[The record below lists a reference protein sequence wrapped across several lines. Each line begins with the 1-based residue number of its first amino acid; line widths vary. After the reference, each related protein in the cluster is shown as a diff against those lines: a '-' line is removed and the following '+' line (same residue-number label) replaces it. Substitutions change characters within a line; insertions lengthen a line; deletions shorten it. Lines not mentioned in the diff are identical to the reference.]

1 MAMSTEAELFKSLQK
16 VTSKIH
22 ATDNIDEIIL
32 DVSKDICTVF
42 EADRLTIYAVNE
54 DRNAIVSKV
63 KTGINSTNNLVLPI
77 SADLS
82 VAGYVA
88 LHKKPVNVKDA
99 YDEKELKSYDPPVT
113 FLRELDKRSN
123 YRTRQMLVAPIL
135 DPRSN
140 DLLGVVQIINRLSKQ
155 PFTKAFE
162 EAATELCRTLAI
174 AFRQRLVRKPAVR
187 SKFEF
192 LVVEGLLSPTQFDL
206 ASTSARQKE
215 IDLEDHLRNECQM
228 KDKELGEALARY
240 YRMPYEPFKENR
252 AKPEELLKRLK
263 RDYWDKSTW
272 LPLEEAGDTMI
283 VVSAD
288 PHATSTREVANMLGK
303 YKVEYRVCTR
313 REFQATKDLYFPS
326 TSSTPEWD
334 DIIKPDEQPE
344 TEKPVAADEPNES
357 DNEVKRV
364 VNKIIV
370 DAKNMDA
377 SDIHIEPKPGNNNT
391 RIRVRKD
398 GVLIKYTEV
407 PARLRNPIINR
418 LKIMSN
424 LDISVKQTPQNG
436 KIKFRQFG
444 PLDIELRVA
453 TIPTAGGVED
463 IVMRILASGKPIKVD
478 ELRLSKR
485 NLEVLKQ
492 AVSNPYGLFFVCGP
506 TGSGKT
512 TTLHS
517 VLGYL
522 NTEDTKIWTAED
534 PVEITQEGLR
544 QVQINNKQNLTF
556 AESMKAFLRADPDII
571 MVGEMRDKETA
582 HTGIEA
588 SLTGHLVFATLHT
601 NSAPESITR
610 LLDMGMDPLNFADA
624 LLGILAQRLA
634 RRLCPD
640 CKVPHAATPDEIK
653 ALLEE
658 YSVELKNTESWKQHP
673 NAEFKKLYDEW
684 VKTFGGDKGQIT
696 LYSPPAEG
704 CEKCAKTGYRGRVG
718 LHELLIGSEAIKK
731 QIIDGA
737 RVARLFAVG
746 LEEGMRTLKQDG
758 IEKVLQGLT
767 DMDEVRSVCIK

>member
-1 MAMSTEAELFKSLQK
+1 MSVEATLFKNLQK

-63 KTGINSTNNLVLPI
+63 KTGLNTTKDLILPI
-77 SADLS
+77 AAELS

-88 LHKKPVNVKDA
+88 LNRKLVNIADA
-99 YDEKELKSYDPPVT
+99 YDEKELKAFNPPVI
-113 FLRELDKRSN
+113 FLREIDKRFN

-135 DPRSN
+135 EPRSS
-140 DLLGVVQIINRLSKQ
+140 DLLGVVQIINRLSKS
-155 PFTKAFE
+155 PFTNVFE
-162 EAATELCRTLAI
+162 EAATELCRTLAV
-174 AFRQRLVRKPAVR
+174 AFRQRTVRKPAVR

-206 ASTSARQKE
+206 ASASARQKE
-215 IDLEDHLRNECQM
+215 IDLEDYLRSECQM
-228 KDKELGEALARY
+228 KDKELGDALSRY
-240 YRMPYEPFKENR
+240 YRVPYEPFKADR

-263 RDYWDKSTW
+263 RDYWDKSSW
-272 LPLEEAGDTMI
+272 LPLEEAGDAMI
-283 VVSAD
+283 VLSAD

-303 YKVEYRVCTR
+303 FKVEYRVCTR
-313 REFQATKDLYFPS
+313 REFQATKELYFPS
-326 TSSTPEWD
+326 GTTTQGWD
-334 DIIKPDEQPE
+334 DIIKPGEE
-344 TEKPVAADEPNES
+344 ELEAEKPAAEEPKDS

-377 SDIHIEPKPGNNNT
+377 SDIHIEPKPGNSST
-391 RIRVRKD
+391 RIRMRKD
-398 GVLIKYTEV
+398 GSLLNYTEI

-424 LDISVKQTPQNG
+424 LDISQKLRPQNG
-436 KIKFRQFG
+436 KIKFKQFG

-453 TIPTAGGVED
+453 TVPTAGGVED
-463 IVMRILASGKPIKVD
+463 VVLRILASGKPIPLDK
-478 ELRLSKR
+478 LGLSRR
-485 NLEVLKQ
+485 NFEALTK
-492 AVSNPYGLFFVCGP
+492 AIANPYGLFFVCGP

-517 VLGYL
+517 VLGSL

-544 QVQINNKQNLTF
+544 QVQINLQQDLTF

-571 MVGEMRDKETA
+571 MVGEMRDEVTA

-588 SLTGHLVFATLHT
+588 SLTGHLVMATLHT

-610 LLDMGMDPLNFADA
+610 LLDMKMDPLNFADA

-634 RRLCPD
+634 RKLCLE
-640 CKVPHAATPDEIK
+640 CKTGHAATPDEIK

-673 NAEFKKLYDEW
+673 NAALKSLYEEW
-684 VKTFGGDKGQIT
+684 VKNFGGDKGQIT
-696 LYSPPAEG
+696 LYSPG
-704 CEKCAKTGYRGRVG
+704 KCEKCASTGYRGRIG
-718 LHELLIGSEAIKK
+718 LHELLIGTDAIKK
-731 QIIDGA
+731 EIVGKA
-737 RVARLFAVG
+737 PVSRLFAVG
-746 LEEGMRTLKQDG
+746 LEDGMRTLKQDG
-758 IEKVLQGLT
+758 IEKVLLGLT

>member
-1 MAMSTEAELFKSLQK
+1 MSNEANLFKNLQK

-22 ATDNIDEIIL
+22 ATDNVDEIIL
-32 DVSKDICTVF
+32 DVSKDICSVF

-63 KTGINSTNNLVLPI
+63 KTGLNTAKELILPI
-77 SADLS
+77 VPELS

-88 LHKKPVNVKDA
+88 LNKKLVNIADA
-99 YDEKELKSYDPPVT
+99 YDEKELKSFNPPVI
-113 FLRELDKRSN
+113 FLREIDKRFN

-135 DPRSN
+135 DPRGG
-140 DLLGVVQIINRLSKQ
+140 DLLGVVQIINRLSKT
-155 PFTKAFE
+155 PFTKVFE

-174 AFRQRLVRKPAVR
+174 AFRQRMVRKPAVR

-206 ASTSARQKE
+206 ASASARQKE
-215 IDLEDHLRNECQM
+215 IDLEDYLRTECQM
-228 KDKELGEALARY
+228 KDKELGEALSRY
-240 YRMPYEPFKENR
+240 YRIPYEPFKADR
-252 AKPEELLKRLK
+252 ARPEELLKRLK
-263 RDYWDKSTW
+263 RDYWDKSSW
-272 LPLEEAGDTMI
+272 LPLEEAGDTM
-283 VVSAD
+283 VVLVAD
-288 PHATSTREVANMLGK
+288 PHATNSREVANMLGK
-303 YKVEYRVCTR
+303 YKVEFRVCTR
-313 REFQATKDLYFPS
+313 REFQSLKELYF
-326 TSSTPEWD
+326 SSTPSTAGWD
-334 DIIKPDEQPE
+334 DIIKPDEEAPE
-344 TEKPVAADEPNES
+344 AEKAAAVDEPKDS

-377 SDIHIEPKPGNNNT
+377 SDIHIEPRPGAGNT
-391 RIRVRKD
+391 RIRMRKD
-398 GVLIKYTEV
+398 GSLLNYTEI
-407 PARLRNPIINR
+407 PARLRNPITNR
-418 LKIMSN
+418 LKIMAN
-424 LDISVKQTPQNG
+424 LDIAEKRVPQNG

-463 IVMRILASGKPIKVD
+463 VVLRILASGKPIPLDK
-478 ELRLSKR
+478 LGLSKR
-485 NLEVLKQ
+485 NFEALKQ
-492 AVSNPYGLFFVCGP
+492 AVANPYGLFFVCGP

-517 VLGYL
+517 VLGSL

-544 QVQINNKQNLTF
+544 QVQINNKAKLTF
-556 AESMKAFLRADPDII
+556 AESMRAFLRADPDII
-571 MVGEMRDKETA
+571 MVGEMRDEETA

-588 SLTGHLVFATLHT
+588 SLTGHLVMATLHT

-610 LLDMGMDPLNFADA
+610 LLDMKMDPLNFADA

-634 RRLCPD
+634 RKLCAD
-640 CKVPHAATPDEIK
+640 CKTGHVATPDEMK

-658 YSVELKNTESWKQHP
+658 YAVALKNTESWKQHP
-673 NAEFKKLYDEW
+673 NAALKNLYEEW
-684 VKTFGGDKGQIT
+684 VKNFGGDKGQIT
-696 LYSPPAEG
+696 LYSPG
-704 CEKCAKTGYRGRVG
+704 KCENCANTGYRGRIG
-718 LHELLIGSEAIKK
+718 LHELLIGTDAIKK
-731 QIIDGA
+731 EIVNKAPIS
-737 RVARLFAVG
+737 RLFAVG

-767 DMDEVRSVCIK
+767 DMEEVRSVCIK

>member
-1 MAMSTEAELFKSLQK
+1 MSTDATLFKNLQK

-63 KTGINSTNNLVLPI
+63 KTGLNTTKDLILPI
-77 SADLS
+77 AAELS

-88 LHKKPVNVKDA
+88 LNKKLVNIADA
-99 YDEKELKSYDPPVT
+99 YDEKELRAFNPPVI
-113 FLRELDKRSN
+113 FLREIDKRFN

-135 DPRSN
+135 EPRSN
-140 DLLGVVQIINRLSKQ
+140 DLLGVVQIINRLSKS
-155 PFTKAFE
+155 PFTNVFE
-162 EAATELCRTLAI
+162 EAATELCRTLAV
-174 AFRQRLVRKPAVR
+174 AFRQRTVRKPAVR

-206 ASTSARQKE
+206 VSASARQKE
-215 IDLEDHLRNECQM
+215 IDLEEYLRSECQM
-228 KDKELGEALARY
+228 KDKELGEALSRY
-240 YRMPYEPFKENR
+240 YRVPYEPFKADR

-263 RDYWDKSTW
+263 RDYWDKSSW

-283 VVSAD
+283 VLAAD
-288 PHATSTREVANMLGK
+288 PQASSPREVANMLGK
-303 YKVEYRVCTR
+303 HKVEFRVCTR
-313 REFQATKDLYFPS
+313 REFQSTKELYFTAKS
-326 TSSTPEWD
+326 GL
-334 DIIKPDEQPE
+334 DIVPDEPLPE
-344 TEKPVAADEPNES
+344 EEKPPAFDEPKES
-357 DNEVKRV
+357 DNEVRRV

-377 SDIHIEPKPGNNNT
+377 SDIHIEPRPGTGNT
-391 RIRVRKD
+391 RIRMRKD
-398 GVLIKYTEV
+398 GSLLNYAEI
-407 PARLRNPIINR
+407 PARLRNPVTNL

-424 LDISVKQTPQNG
+424 LDIAEKRVPQNG
-436 KIKFRQFG
+436 KIKFKQFG

-463 IVMRILASGKPIKVD
+463 VVLRILASGKPIKIE

-485 NLEVLKQ
+485 NLEALKQ
-492 AVSNPYGLFFVCGP
+492 AVANPYGLFFVCGP

-544 QVQINNKQNLTF
+544 QVQINIKAKLTF
-556 AESMKAFLRADPDII
+556 AESMRAFLRADPDII
-571 MVGEMRDKETA
+571 MVGEMRDEETA

-588 SLTGHLVFATLHT
+588 SLTGHLVMATLHT

-610 LLDMGMDPLNFADA
+610 LLDMKMDPLNFADA

-634 RRLCPD
+634 RKLCQD
-640 CKVPHAATPDEIK
+640 CKTGRAATPDEIK

-673 NAEFKKLYDEW
+673 NAEYKKLYDEW
-684 VKTFGGDKGQIT
+684 VKNFGDKGQIT
-696 LYSPPAEG
+696 LYAPG
-704 CEKCAKTGYRGRVG
+704 KCEKCANTGYRGRVG
-718 LHELLIGSEAIKK
+718 LHELLIGTDAIKK
-731 QIIDGA
+731 EIVGKA
-737 RVARLFAVG
+737 PVSRLFAVG

-758 IEKVLQGLT
+758 IEKVLLGLT